1 MDGGEG
7 EPPSAACIVLNVSS
21 PSRSRRVVASG
32 PYSVPLGGRHRLGG
46 GALSGVCQDTLGGG
60 SPLVDT

>member
-46 GALSGVCQDTLGGG
+46 GRLAEFVRTLWGG